1 MLEQCKHI
9 LKKFLKNET
18 WGIYP
23 TEKKEQGTCKNRT
36 IKKKARKLRF

>member
-23 TEKKEQGTCKNRT
+23 TEKKEQGTFK
-36 IKKKARKLRF
+36 IEQLKKKQQN

>member
-23 TEKKEQGTCKNRT
+23 TDKKEQVTCKNRT
-36 IKKKARKLRF
+36 IKKKATKLRF